1 MSVTQPSGDP
11 GALQQEEFERLRRR
25 LQLTNLRI
33 ARLYILLKGSK
44 GRSDENDRDVLEE
57 LWVTDQEFQQHLS
70 ALSGVPATHLE
81 DPDAAES
88 LSALD
93 RSAAV
98 LARRLQAEDLAAARR
113 GRSSRFDSL
122 CTRCNLNDIDR
133 EILLIALGPEID
145 RRYRRVFAY
154 LHDDFTR
161 GIPSVGLVV
170 DILAPL
176 LGRADRLSLLGRFE
190 AESPLLKRGLLDLM
204 PARSDDTKP
213 LSQRHLRV
221 TEAAAGWLLG
231 VPRMADSV
239 ADRARFLGVPEAPRL
254 VSLPRGGPD
263 MLAAVAA
270 RIRGAAVGVSVFISS
285 KDVPAARA
293 AADQLCAV
301 LESPVVR
308 VELGAF
314 LGTAERLLEDLTQ
327 VLQDAHL
334 FSAALQVLSFPEVDL
349 EEPASLRSLEVAW
362 RCVQGYPGLIIV
374 PAKAQPPAA
383 WSVEGRHTIPIA
395 IEMPGFGERI
405 WVLREL
411 VGQGAEAP
419 DDDDLRTLANRY
431 RMSRLQLQQ
440 TVSFARDK
448 AWARGEAGEETR
460 LQFDD
465 LVSGARAQFARDI
478 GSLATRHTPRFGL
491 EELVLP
497 EREKAH
503 LSELLAFV
511 ERRGTV
517 YEDWGFRQKFTRGT
531 GAKALFF
538 GRSGTGKTMAA
549 EVIAKHL
556 SLDLFKVDLS
566 SIVSKWVGETEKN
579 LATIFDRA
587 EEAQAVLLFDEADSL
602 FGQRTSVGSAVD
614 RYANLETNYLLQRIE
629 EYDGVAILSS
639 NFKQN
644 IDEAFTRRFHF
655 VLEFPFPDRDSREE
669 IWVRAF
675 PEQAPLADDVDFQFL
690 ADRFKFTG
698 GNIKNTILR
707 AAFLG
712 ASEDAKAI
720 GMRHLLRAVVREYQ
734 NLEREPMRREFGE
747 WWGDVKDMMDL
758 EKGRRRR
765 DERA

>member
-1 MSVTQPSGDP
+1 MSGKKTALAAPTQQD
-11 GALQQEEFERLRRR
+11 EFERLRRR

-44 GRSDENDRDVLEE
+44 AAREVEDRDVLDE

-88 LSALD
+88 LNALD
-93 RSAAV
+93 RSATV

-113 GRSSRFDSL
+113 GRGSRFDSL
-122 CTRCNLNDIDR
+122 ATRCGLNDMDR
-133 EILLIALGPEID
+133 EILLIALGPEVD

-176 LGRADRLSLLGRFE
+176 LGKADRLSLLGRFE
-190 AESPLLKRGLLDLM
+190 AESPLLRRGLLELM

-221 TEAAAGWLLG
+221 SEAAAGWLLG

-239 ADRARFLGVPEAPRL
+239 ADRARYLGVPLAPPP
-254 VSLPRGGPD
+254 VSLPQQAPD
-263 MLAAVAA
+263 DLAEIAA
-270 RIRGAAVGVSVFISS
+270 RIRETDRGVTVFIAS
-285 KDVPAARA
+285 KDVPATRA
-293 AADQLCAV
+293 SADQLCAV
-301 LESPVVR
+301 LEVPVVR
-308 VELGAF
+308 VELGTF
-314 LGTAERLLEDLTQ
+314 LGSGDRLLEDLTQ
-327 VLQDAHL
+327 VLRDAHL
-334 FSAALQVLSFPEVDL
+334 FSAALQVLGFPEVDL
-349 EEPASLRSLEVAW
+349 EEPTTLRTLEIAW
-362 RCVQGYPGLIIV
+362 RRVQDYPGLIVV
-374 PAKAQPPAA
+374 PAKQPPPAA
-383 WSVEGRHTIPIA
+383 WSVEGRHTMPYSID
-395 IEMPGFGERI
+395 MPGFGERI
-405 WVLREL
+405 WVL
-411 VGQGAEAP
+411 GQLLSGMEDAP
-419 DDDDLRTLANRY
+419 DADDVRTLANRY
-431 RMSRLQLQQ
+431 RMNRLQLQQ

-448 AWARGEAGEETR
+448 AWARGEAGEESR
-460 LQFDD
+460 LRFED
-465 LVSGARAQFARDI
+465 LVAGARAQFARDI
-478 GSLATRHTPRFGL
+478 GALATRHTPRFSF
-491 EELVLP
+491 EDLVLP
-497 EREKAH
+497 QREKEH
-503 LSELLAFV
+503 LSELVAFV

-517 YEDWGFRQKFTRGT
+517 YEDWGFRAKFTRGT

-602 FGQRTSVGSAVD
+602 FGQRTNVGSAVD

-669 IWVRAF
+669 IWQRAF
-675 PEQAPLADDVDFQFL
+675 PELAPLADDVDFDFL

-707 AAFLG
+707 GAFLA
-712 ASEDAKAI
+712 ASESASAI
-720 GMRHLLRAVVREYQ
+720 SMRHLLRAVVREYQ
-734 NLEREPMRREFGE
+734 NLEREPMRREFGD
-747 WWGDVKDMMDL
+747 WWGDVKDLLDN

-765 DERA
+765 SEPR

>member
-1 MSVTQPSGDP
+1 
-11 GALQQEEFERLRRR
+11 
-25 LQLTNLRI
+25 
-33 ARLYILLKGSK
+33 
-44 GRSDENDRDVLEE
+44 
-57 LWVTDQEFQQHLS
+57 
-70 ALSGVPATHLE
+70 
-81 DPDAAES
+81 
-88 LSALD
+88 
-93 RSAAV
+93 
-98 LARRLQAEDLAAARR
+98 
-113 GRSSRFDSL
+113 
-122 CTRCNLNDIDR
+122 
-133 EILLIALGPEID
+133 
-145 RRYRRVFAY
+145 
-154 LHDDFTR
+154 
-161 GIPSVGLVV
+161 
-170 DILAPL
+170 
-176 LGRADRLSLLGRFE
+176 
-190 AESPLLKRGLLDLM
+190 
-204 PARSDDTKP
+204 
-213 LSQRHLRV
+213 
-221 TEAAAGWLLG
+221 
-231 VPRMADSV
+231 
-239 ADRARFLGVPEAPRL
+239 
-254 VSLPRGGPD
+254 
-263 MLAAVAA
+263 
-270 RIRGAAVGVSVFISS
+270 
-285 KDVPAARA
+285 
-293 AADQLCAV
+293 
-301 LESPVVR
+301 
-308 VELGAF
+308 
-314 LGTAERLLEDLTQ
+314 
-327 VLQDAHL
+327 
-334 FSAALQVLSFPEVDL
+334 
-349 EEPASLRSLEVAW
+349 
-362 RCVQGYPGLIIV
+362 LIIV

-478 GSLATRHTPRFGL
+478 GSLATRHTPRFGI